1 MPIVHVGKS
10 LIYLLDRPLQLPLPL
25 VKTIKSDEA
34 LSGFVQALSATGLG
48 RRLSDAR
55 EVTVFA
61 PSTAAWGN
69 LGVVNDYLLLKED
82 SSLAALEAV
91 TRYAIV
97 EGLYYTADIK
107 AGRTTLITSEGSE
120 LVVEKNGDNIYVGE
134 GRLERS
140 DQVGGLV
147 TRKGMSTMSVR
158 INNYFV
164 LGRWYF
170 SIRSKI

>member
-147 TRKGMSTMSVR
+147 TRKGMLTMSVR